1 DALHIAK
8 LGDAPEAPPSLHS
21 GPTRKIDDDGNRY
34 EVGDTEPPLDRRR
47 VACQRNP
54 IPPRPGHNDALEAQ
68 HRDDRCA
75 RPQPINVEMVA
86 DAHRISR
93 WEAAPAST
101 TAPTAK
107 SRSELEPPPL
117 AQHRL
122 RRGT

>member
-34 EVGDTEPPLDRRR
+34 EVGDTERPLDRRR
-47 VACQRNP
+47 VACQRDP

-75 RPQPINVEMVA
+75 RPQPINVEIVA

-93 WEAAPAST
+93 WDAAPAST
-101 TAPTAK
+101 TARPPKQVRARAPFPRAT
-107 SRSELEPPPL
+107 PPPP
-117 AQHRL
+117 R
-122 RRGT
+122 